1 MNKVYTKG
9 NYLILELANGTVI
22 TQPRKNISF
31 TRVSKTDYFEYVVID
46 KPNSSFNKTY
56 DWTNFVNESGVVVW
70 SSAEEFETF
79 ISDNTGN
86 FNSGSGGGTI
96 DPQDYDLADFKNQ
109 SSDPFVQES
118 DLLNKADLVGGKV
131 PASQLPSY
139 VDDVLEFANLTTFPV
154 TGETGK
160 LYVALDSNKIYR
172 WSGSVYIDMT
182 PGEADT
188 LQTVVDRNNGTT
200 KPIIFQPSEG
210 RAGELYFNPTTYSSY
225 FGNLNSAH
233 TGAYNHGWGYNSLP
247 KVTSGTANSAFGA
260 YSGAEL
266 TTGSYNTFFAIN
278 AGNKSTTGNYNT
290 YIGNESAFNG
300 TAAFKNTFVGAFSG
314 FTNTVGV
321 GNTLIGYKTM
331 NTSNLGN
338 FNTSIGWG
346 SGQGVTGGNNVLIGV
361 GSGYNDGAISN
372 KLIIHSNPTLTGV
385 TNTSEGVYGSFQ
397 QSQLNRALITGDFS
411 ARWVRMNASYL
422 QIGNPATNAN
432 DITIASG
439 VGITAA
445 QVFTPVNNSDY
456 VQKQYVDSKKN
467 EAGQVKVNYTDLTL
481 TGFTRNTLRTF
492 DINAATQT
500 ISASPTTKYPNS
512 TPNNYAGFF
521 DSSRGA
527 GPTGR
532 LIENPINGQT
542 HFWRVQGS
550 YSGKANGNTGVIE
563 LILRN
568 PVSGFQYYMTV
579 NLPDGRTSGNFNL
592 LAITIADPASIPAPN
607 GYVLDAITSFT
618 DTNLQISIQSITRI
632 SNAIEL

>member
-467 EAGQVKVNYTDLTL
+467 EAGQVKVNYTGLTL
-481 TGFTRNTLRTF
+481 TGFTGNTLRTF

-568 PVSGFQYYMTV
+568 PVSGFQYYMTI